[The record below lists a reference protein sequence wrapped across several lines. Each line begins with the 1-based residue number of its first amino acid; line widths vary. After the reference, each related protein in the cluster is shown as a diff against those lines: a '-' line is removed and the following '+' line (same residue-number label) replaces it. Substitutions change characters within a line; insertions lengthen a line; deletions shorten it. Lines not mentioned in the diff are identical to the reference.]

1 MDGSI
6 HSSNGGS
13 GRSGGSS
20 GGRKTVA
27 DAAELLKL
35 PGQHGM
41 GALPEDSDVI
51 GAAHVSLLAMLKS
64 QCCYAT

>member
-1 MDGSI
+1 MDGSL

-20 GGRKTVA
+20 GGRKA
-27 DAAELLKL
+27 AAEAAELLKL

-41 GALPEDSDVI
+41 GALPEDSDII
-51 GAAHVSLLAMLKS
+51 GAAQASILPIPKL
-64 QCCYAT
+64 QCCDAS